1 MKKVDPHTLQLLIE
15 YMYTGEIEINL
26 DNVQS
31 ILVVSNLLQLLNVK
45 DSCSQLILSQL
56 HISNCLGILMF
67 ADMYS
72 CVELLKQANSFV
84 EQYFR

>member
-1 MKKVDPHTLQLLIE
+1 MKKVDPHTLKRLVD
-15 YMYTGEIEINL
+15 YMYSGEIEITL
-26 DNVQS
+26 DNVQA

-56 HISNCLGILMF
+56 HVSNCLGILMF

-72 CVELLKQANSFV
+72 CMELLKQANSFV